1 MHAISDGERRRVQIC
16 MGLMKPWDVL
26 LLDEVTVDLDVL
38 VRDHLLSFLIQE
50 SEERGAT
57 ILYATHIFDGLN
69 RFPTHITHMRN
80 GSFVVEPTSWP
91 ISEPSFAQ
99 IVSAAHDDGVPE
111 AEIDF
116 KKAGSTL
123 HSVAILW
130 LAQDR
135 RLRAKEEKEG
145 KREKKRGARIA
156 AVPTDSE
163 TFYRKYDY
171 SH

>member
-1 MHAISDGERRRVQIC
+1 
-16 MGLMKPWDVL
+16 
-26 LLDEVTVDLDVL
+26 
-38 VRDHLLSFLIQE
+38 
-50 SEERGAT
+50 
-57 ILYATHIFDGLN
+57 
-69 RFPTHITHMRN
+69 MRN

-91 ISEPSFAQ
+91 ISESSFVQ
-99 IVSAAHDDGVPE
+99 IVSAAHDEGVPE

-156 AVPTDSE
+156 VGSILRFAFASPPLNADGPDGCLGCTN
-163 TFYRKYDY
+163 
-171 SH
+171 